1 MYKMKLNL
9 FRILII
15 VLIVLVIFSA
25 ITVSCAN
32 YQPYNANEAFATN
45 SKFEGFTNN
54 SNMLDYSDKEQ
65 NKAMDTNKQYLIDG
79 QENSCKK
86 IFGFNGLF
94 CSPADVAGSVDKIGS
109 AKGSSE
115 CLGQSSGLTNSKGG
129 LCLDAEQKKLLS
141 TRGGNMS
148 TGEQSIGI

>member
-1 MYKMKLNL
+1 MYKMKLSI

-15 VLIVLVIFSA
+15 VLIVLVMLSA

-32 YQPYNANEAFATN
+32 YQPYNANEAFASN
-45 SKFEGFTNN
+45 SKFEGFKNN
-54 SNMLDYSDKEQ
+54 SNMLDYSDKDK
-65 NKAMDTNKQYLIDG
+65 NKALDSNKQYLIDG
-79 QENSCKK
+79 HGASCKT

-94 CSPADVAGSVDKIGS
+94 CAPADVESSVDKIGS
-109 AKGSSE
+109 AKGSAQ

-129 LCLDAEQKKLLS
+129 LCLDSEQKKLLS

-148 TGEQSIGI
+148 TGEHAIGM